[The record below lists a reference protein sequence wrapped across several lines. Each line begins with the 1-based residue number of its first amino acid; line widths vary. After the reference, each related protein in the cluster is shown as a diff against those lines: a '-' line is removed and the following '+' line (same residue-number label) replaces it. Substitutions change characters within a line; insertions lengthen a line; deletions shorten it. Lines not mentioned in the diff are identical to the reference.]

1 MVVLGKPRGFLA
13 VRRFAGGCEIYH
25 SIQLDESYR
34 LHMAFSLGKPLEKE
48 KNAKNWYLD
57 GGAREATGVSDSQ
70 KIFRGLYDTP
80 FDSA

>member
-1 MVVLGKPRGFLA
+1 MVVLGKPSGFFTF
-13 VRRFAGGCEIYH
+13 RRFTGGYAIHH
-25 SIQLDESYR
+25 SIQLDQSYQ
-34 LHMAFSLGKPLEKE
+34 LHMSFSPGKPLEKE